1 MKTFK
6 KNYKRLYKAY
16 LYNLKKIK
24 YKNIKIP
31 AEYFVDYLRFLRDFF
46 IMTEPIVI
54 DDRENL
60 KMSSIASA
68 IAEFEAYKQCAEL
81 ESTTL
86 QLATS
91 DQTALT
97 EKYTTDK
104 NFHWACF
111 WELVKLNIESWCNN
125 YDSI

>member
-81 ESTTL
+81 ESTAL

-91 DQTALT
+91 GQTALT

-104 NFHWACF
+104 NFH
-111 WELVKLNIESWCNN
+111 
-125 YDSI
+125 